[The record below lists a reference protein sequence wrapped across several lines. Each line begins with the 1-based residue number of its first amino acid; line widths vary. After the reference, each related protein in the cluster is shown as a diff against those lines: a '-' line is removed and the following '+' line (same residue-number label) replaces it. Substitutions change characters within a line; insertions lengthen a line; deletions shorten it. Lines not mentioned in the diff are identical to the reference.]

1 MTNRAAK
8 EALFDR
14 LTDVA
19 KTLGNGRRAE
29 VVDVLAQGERSV
41 DVLANEIGQSKAN
54 TSHHLQ
60 ILARAGLVTTRRDG
74 NRVYYRLSS
83 ERVAELWSA
92 LRDVAA
98 DHVAGIS
105 GLVDAYLG
113 PRDAITIIT
122 RDELAANLD
131 TANVVVL
138 DVRPL
143 PEYEAGHIPNAV
155 PIDPSRLYEQLHKIP
170 HDAEVVAYCRG
181 PYCAYANDAIRSL
194 ESHGIRARRLEEGF
208 PEWRRAGLP
217 FATGPPTPVDVGAPQ
232 LHVLPRRSV

>member
-1 MTNRAAK
+1 MGDRAAK
-8 EALFDR
+8 EALYNR

-19 KTLGNGRRAE
+19 KTLGHGHRAE
-29 VVDVLAQGERSV
+29 LVDVLAQGERSV

-60 ILARAGLVTTRRDG
+60 VLARAGLVTTRRDG

-98 DHVAGIS
+98 HHVAGIS
-105 GLVDAYLG
+105 SLVDAYLG
-113 PRDAITIIT
+113 PRDSIATIT
-122 RDELAANLD
+122 RDELASSLD
-131 TANVVVL
+131 TGNVVVL

-143 PEYEAGHIPNAV
+143 SEYEAGHIPNAV
-155 PIDPSRLYEQLHKIP
+155 PIDPARLHEQLRKVP
-170 HDAEVVAYCRG
+170 HHADVVAYCRG
-181 PYCAYANDAIRSL
+181 SYCAYAFEAIRTL
-194 ESHGIRARRLEEGF
+194 ESQGIQARRLEEGF

-217 FATGPPTPVDVGAPQ
+217 FATGTPTTAEV
-232 LHVLPRRSV
+232 